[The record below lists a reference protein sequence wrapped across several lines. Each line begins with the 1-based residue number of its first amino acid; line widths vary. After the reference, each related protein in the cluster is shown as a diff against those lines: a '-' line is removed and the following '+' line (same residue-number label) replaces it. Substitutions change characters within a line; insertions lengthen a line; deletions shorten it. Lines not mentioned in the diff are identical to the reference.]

1 MTLLNRK
8 RLGRSI
14 LHVLV
19 LSIVVASGARAD
31 RGSDGDKTRLISEL
45 QRLSFDLRE
54 IPIDLEVRAAALR
67 RLEHDGL
74 DATYAYYVDQWLGR
88 RYQLDVLNSWSPFG
102 NGVPTLFLR
111 LAFFDSG
118 GRKVLYLP
126 GRHQDLNPPCQA
138 DQIISVRP
146 WWAETP
152 VSLCK
157 DSHRKDTSFVGGIY
171 CANAPESLAGPG
183 GAPQGC
189 GCGPRLV
196 HCLPPA
202 QLEPAINA
210 ATAGITAEYTE
221 TAYDIVIRQA
231 RPVADLL
238 STTRTWQ
245 NGLVTFLYA
254 RREIAGLVGT
264 KALTPSIEQQ
274 IDRILARVNVLAKG
288 SWVDRQGAYRGTG
301 TNFTLA
307 GIKHS
312 SYRNMVRQT
321 YSRLLCST
329 FRSSHVDRDAVL
341 ATVGNDA
348 ENIRGFDPIADS
360 PMRQQEGCKGCHMPM
375 DTTSGFM
382 FEQQLSWRG
391 GFMTPVHR
399 KPAKM
404 YIHGAEDYRGDGVGI
419 AGFMKLLVAQ
429 PEYLDCTIEKTF
441 EHVVQRAPV
450 SSERRF
456 IEELTKTFKQRKQ
469 DQVWLIRELLLSAA
483 YRE

>member
-1 MTLLNRK
+1 MRAE
-8 RLGRSI
+8 RSI

-19 LSIVVASGARAD
+19 VCVVAASPARAD
-31 RGSDGDKTRLISEL
+31 RVADDETRLISQL

-54 IPIDLEVRAAALR
+54 MPIELDVRAAALW
-67 RLEHDGL
+67 RLETSGL

-88 RYQLDVLNSWSPFG
+88 RYQLDVLNNWSPFD
-102 NGVPTLFLR
+102 GVSSLFLR
-111 LAFFDSG
+111 LAFFDFE
-118 GRKVLYLP
+118 GRKILYLP
-126 GRHQDLNPPCQA
+126 GRHKETGPPCQA
-138 DQIISVRP
+138 DQIVSVRP
-146 WWAETP
+146 WWSDTP
-152 VSLCK
+152 VSICK
-157 DSHRKDTSFVGGIY
+157 DSHRKETSFVGGVY
-171 CANAPESLAGPG
+171 CATANESLAVSRD
-183 GAPQGC
+183 GC

-202 QLEPAINA
+202 QLEPAIHA

-231 RPVADLL
+231 RPLADLI

-245 NGLVTFLYA
+245 NGLVRFLYA
-254 RREIAGLVGT
+254 RREIAGLASAQ
-264 KALTPSIEQQ
+264 ALTPALERQ
-274 IDRILARVNVLAKG
+274 IDQILARVDVRAQG
-288 SWVDRQGAYRGTG
+288 SWVERQGAYRGTG
-301 TNFTLA
+301 TSFTLA
-307 GIKHS
+307 GVTHS
-312 SYRNMVRQT
+312 SYRNMVRQA
-321 YSRLLCST
+321 YSRILCAT
-329 FRSSHVDRDAVL
+329 FRSSHVDRDALL

-391 GFMTPVHR
+391 GFMTAVHR

-404 YIHGAEDYRGDGVGI
+404 YIHGAADYRGEGVGI
-419 AGFMKLLVAQ
+419 AGFVELLVAQ
-429 PEYLDCTIEKTF
+429 PEYLRCTIEKTF

-450 SSERRF
+450 SRERPF
-456 IEELTKTFKQRKQ
+456 IEQLTKTFQHKKQ
-469 DQVWLIRELLLSAA
+469 DQRWLIRELLLSAA